1 MARFAFKDLTCP
13 VLWFYYVLLIAGNR
27 LAVSQTLP
35 FPDQGLLCD
44 NHLVSGFNPSHEEI
58 KTDLLRLITSISCKM
73 DYKWLVKPPANDLSS
88 GNLKM
93 SLEIAVKKYSSKR
106 PQTVWGEWEDNQ
118 CWRRWWWWWW
128 WWWWCWGWWC
138 WGGGPIPR
146 PRTTLCA
153 SLHNRNARQ
162 HFTRATL
169 YRNLQGKMPW
179 PRTAAHTLCEPV
191 QSKCT
196 STFHESFIRKFTEK
210 IPRPRA
216 AVHTLR
222 EPAQSKCTSTFH
234 KSHGHFKRKFTG
246 KRPAGAPWSSPGL
259 CNYRKNPSVWTHCLG
274 NYIYI

>member
-93 SLEIAVKKYSSKR
+93 SLEIAIKKYSSKR

-118 CWRRWWWWWW
+118 C
-128 WWWWCWGWWC
+128 
-138 WGGGPIPR
+138 
-146 PRTTLCA
+146 
-153 SLHNRNARQ
+153 
-162 HFTRATL
+162 
-169 YRNLQGKMPW
+169 
-179 PRTAAHTLCEPV
+179 
-191 QSKCT
+191 
-196 STFHESFIRKFTEK
+196 
-210 IPRPRA
+210 
-216 AVHTLR
+216 
-222 EPAQSKCTSTFH
+222 
-234 KSHGHFKRKFTG
+234 
-246 KRPAGAPWSSPGL
+246 
-259 CNYRKNPSVWTHCLG
+259 
-274 NYIYI
+274 